1 MKRRAFCPIL
11 LTVALLAGWG
21 APVHAK
27 TLGRLKDRCSGDVI
41 VKAAWA
47 EDVVFALHKDDI
59 VLARGLS
66 LCNLVVG
73 SAGHPPTLKGV
84 CELSFEKY
92 STWTD
97 PIPYS
102 DVQRTDG
109 SFLWF
114 CGETAQSSRCPE
126 GTKHVR
132 FLIGPDRLFETRCL
146 D

>member
-1 MKRRAFCPIL
+1 MKRLVFGLIL
-11 LTVALLAGWG
+11 ATVALLVGRG

-27 TLGRLKDRCSGDVI
+27 KLARLKDRCSGDVI

-47 EDVVFALHKDDI
+47 EDIVFALHKDDI

-73 SAGHPPTLKGV
+73 SAGQPPMLKGV

-92 STWTD
+92 SKWTD
-97 PIPYS
+97 PIPYA
-102 DVQRTDG
+102 DVQKADG
-109 SFLWF
+109 SFWWF
-114 CGETAQSSRCPE
+114 CGETVERSRCPE

-132 FLIGPDRLFETRCL
+132 FLIGPDRLFETQCL